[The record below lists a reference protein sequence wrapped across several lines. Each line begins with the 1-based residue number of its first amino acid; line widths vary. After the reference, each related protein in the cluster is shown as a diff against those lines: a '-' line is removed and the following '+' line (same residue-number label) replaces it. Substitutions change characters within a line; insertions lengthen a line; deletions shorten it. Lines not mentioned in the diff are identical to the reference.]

1 MISTDISDDSVV
13 HFLRTVG
20 PILDFQLDLQRSATP
35 SLWSV
40 ARHVSD
46 IVVASFVSSSLHHR
60 CIVCVKTCL

>member
-20 PILDFQLDLQRSATP
+20 PILDFQLDLQRCSP
-35 SLWSV
+35 LDLGLS
-40 ARHVSD
+40 RGMPD

>member
-35 SLWSV
+35 
-40 ARHVSD
+40 
-46 IVVASFVSSSLHHR
+46 
-60 CIVCVKTCL
+60 